1 MVGLGFE
8 GKVVLVTGGSRGIGA
23 AVVELLEQLGA
34 KVAYTSRGEP
44 GPHGLQFKAD
54 VCDEEQMKKT
64 VEMIEHELGPIYGVV
79 ANAGITNDCL
89 FGKMG
94 AESWRQVID
103 TNLTGVFN
111 TIHPVMPGMG
121 ERKEGALVFI
131 SSIIGE
137 RGGIGQANYAASKA
151 GLIGLAKA
159 LGRETARNNIRVNVV
174 APGFI
179 ETDMLKPVPEK
190 VREKILTEIP
200 FRRFGD
206 PKEIAWATAFLLSP
220 IASSYVTGEVLRV
233 NGGQHK

>member
-1 MVGLGFE
+1 MLGFE
-8 GKVVLVTGGSRGIGA
+8 GRVVLVTGGSRGIGA
-23 AVVELLEQLGA
+23 AVVELLEELGA

-44 GPHGLQFKAD
+44 GPRGLQFKAD
-54 VCDEEQMKKT
+54 VCDAAQMKRT
-64 VEMIEHELGPIYGVV
+64 VEMVEHELGPIYGIV
-79 ANAGITNDCL
+79 ANAGITKDCM
-89 FGKMG
+89 FGKMES
-94 AESWRQVID
+94 ESWRSVID

-111 TIHPVMPGMG
+111 TIQPVMPGMT
-121 ERKEGALVFI
+121 ERREGAMVFI

-159 LGRETARNNIRVNVV
+159 LGREGARANVRVNVV

-233 NGGQHK
+233 NGGQHT

>member
-34 KVAYTSRGEP
+34 KVAYTSRGAP

-54 VCDEEQMKKT
+54 VCDEAQKKKT

-79 ANAGITNDCL
+79 ANAGITSDCM

-94 AESWRQVID
+94 TESWRSVID

-137 RGGIGQANYAASKA
+137 RGGVGQANYAASKA

-159 LGRETARNNIRVNVV
+159 LSRETARNNIRVNVV

-220 IASSYVTGEVLRV
+220 VASSYVTGEVLRV
-233 NGGQHK
+233 NGGQHT